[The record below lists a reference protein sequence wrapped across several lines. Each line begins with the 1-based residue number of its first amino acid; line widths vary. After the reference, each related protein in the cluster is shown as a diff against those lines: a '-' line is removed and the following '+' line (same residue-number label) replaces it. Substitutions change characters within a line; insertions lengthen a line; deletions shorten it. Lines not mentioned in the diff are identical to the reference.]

1 MHSGAVMLAVQFW
14 LALHW
19 RIDKSN
25 VRKKN
30 YNF

>member
-25 VRKKN
+25 VRKKKS
-30 YNF
+30 